1 MAGGDGV
8 ELSEEAMEL
17 SQASKSIQGDGYS
30 YSRMDC
36 VAKQICS
43 IKLLEQYPHLRQIDL
58 SGNRV
63 EDVSPLCKLSHV
75 LSLNLASNSIT
86 SIDSWAPE
94 DLQHLLFLDLS
105 GNHLTALPTL
115 HMPALR
121 RANLGKNEIAS
132 CELFE
137 GHATLKSLVLSE
149 NKLTSVM
156 GLGGMPQLETLELG
170 QNSLQNL
177 EGLQGLPSLQ
187 SLNISKNSFELLD
200 GPWRETPK
208 LASLDASGNAF
219 AEPKVFVP
227 LARLSQL
234 RRFQVA
240 GSPLDEQDGLN
251 IRLEILICHDGLQ
264 VINDEEVQH
273 EEKDDAK
280 ALNEKRIEEEAE
292 RIRQEEEARLAAEVA
307 AAEGGEGAE

>member
-8 ELSEEAMEL
+8 ELSEEAMVL
-17 SQASKSIQGDGYS
+17 SQVSKSIQGDGYS

-43 IKLLEQYPHLRQIDL
+43 IKLLEQYPHLRLIDL
-58 SGNRV
+58 SGNSV

-75 LSLNLASNSIT
+75 LSLNLASNKIA

-105 GNHLTALPTL
+105 GNQLTCLPPL

-121 RANLGKNEIAS
+121 RANFCKNQIAS
-132 CELFE
+132 CEQFG
-137 GHATLKSLVLSE
+137 GHATLKTLVLSE
-149 NKLTSVM
+149 NKLTSVI
-156 GLGGMPQLETLELG
+156 GLAGMPQLETLELG

-177 EGLQGLPSLQ
+177 EGLQGLPELQ
-187 SLNISKNSFELLD
+187 SLNISKNSFESLD
-200 GPWRETPK
+200 GPWKETPK

-219 AEPKVFVP
+219 AESKVFVP
-227 LARLSQL
+227 LARLPLL

-251 IRLEILICHDGLQ
+251 IRLEILICHDGLL
-264 VINDEEVQH
+264 VINDEEVQP

-280 ALNEKRIEEEAE
+280 ALNDE
-292 RIRQEEEARLAAEVA
+292 RIEEEARLAAEA
-307 AAEGGEGAE
+307 AAAAAAAAGGGEGGEE